1 MNLKIKIIIGSN
13 MQRFENKVVLVT
25 GAGSGIGRASAVRL
39 AAEGGKIWC
48 TDINETELNTLV
60 DEIAAGGGAATAYRF
75 DISEVG
81 AAERC
86 VEACVAQYGGVDA
99 VVNMAGI
106 LRFSNC
112 HELDLKI
119 WDQIISVNLT
129 GTFMLCK
136 AVLPELLK
144 TKGNIVNAASTASL
158 QGLPWGVAYA
168 ASKGGVLAM
177 TRSIAVEYAKRGV
190 RANCVCPGDI
200 NTNMAQGVTF
210 PADADYDL
218 LSRITSLT
226 GAKGPE
232 VVAGV
237 IAMLA
242 SVDGCHITGE
252 HIRVD
257 GGILA

>member
-1 MNLKIKIIIGSN
+1 MK
-13 MQRFENKVVLVT
+13 RFENKVVLLT
-25 GAGSGIGRASAVRL
+25 GAGSGIGRASALRL
-39 AAEGGKIWC
+39 AAEGGKVWC
-48 TDINETELNTLV
+48 TDINEADINTLV
-60 DEIAAGGGAATAYRF
+60 DEITTAGGVAAAYRF
-75 DISEVG
+75 DISELG

-86 VEACVAQYGGVDA
+86 VEACVAEFGGVDA

-112 HELDLKI
+112 HELDQNI
-119 WDQIISVNLT
+119 WDQILSINLT

-210 PADADYDL
+210 PADADFDL

-242 SVDGCHITGE
+242 SEDGCHITGE

>member
-1 MNLKIKIIIGSN
+1 

-119 WDQIISVNLT
+119 WEQIISVNLS

-242 SVDGCHITGE
+242 SVDGCHVTGE